1 MPICEDRRLHHAG
14 EAGERR
20 AEAEHQRVKKLDI
33 DAERAGHLAVGSADT
48 DQHAE
53 PETARH

>member
-20 AEAEHQRVKKLDI
+20 AEAEHQRVKKLRPDGTYWVTNCTP
-33 DAERAGHLAVGSADT
+33 APPG
-48 DQHAE
+48 
-53 PETARH
+53 